1 MVDPNGKTFLQDV
14 ELEWR
19 PQYCDKCQKIGHVCK
34 MEQAAKEEI
43 PKGRRPGKKVTQTWQ
58 YKGPIP
64 QLKEQKKME
73 KQEQENNIRTQEEQ
87 QEKEQEIVQKED
99 QQTPKN
105 VSHVEGH
112 LDLSLANFPMLKAIP
127 TRNGFESL
135 MHIKMTSL
143 TVDRGGVPKTC

>member
-1 MVDPNGKTFLQDV
+1 
-14 ELEWR
+14 
-19 PQYCDKCQKIGHVCK
+19 

-43 PKGRRPGKKVTQTWQ
+43 PKKRRPGKKVTQTWQ
-58 YKGPIP
+58 YKGPIS
-64 QLKEQKKME
+64 QSKEQGKVE
-73 KQEQENNIRTQEEQ
+73 EQKQEINIRPHEDQ

-105 VSHVEGH
+105 VTQTNVEGQ
-112 LDLSLANFPMLKAIP
+112 LDLSLANFPILKAIP

-135 MHIKMTSL
+135 MHNKMTSL